1 MGHERGEDGAADG
14 GGERRG
20 SGPRGGLPLL
30 ALCWRAGRAVG
41 RRGGRREELVEEL
54 LRPPAQ
60 VDPRPKVELPARG
73 RRRRRRRRGL
83 EGRGHERRRRRRGK
97 ARRVERLRQLRR
109 QRRVRRQ
116 RWQRLEEQR
125 RQRRRL
131 QRATH
136 PEGDQAPGRAG
147 QSEQARNGR
156 GRRVAQQ
163 HQLWSDGAAQLVDDA
178 MRWPQG
184 RRRSTLRRVPDA
196 DPVLVERRGRAQR
209 VVDAHARGRD
219 EKAAPLAGGTEFLPK
234 GGR

>member
-1 MGHERGEDGAADG
+1 MGHGLHERGEHGAADG

-20 SGPRGGLPLL
+20 SSPRGGLPLL
-30 ALCWRAGRAVG
+30 ALCRRAGRAVG

-60 VDPRPKVELPARG
+60 VDPRPKVEVELPARG

-83 EGRGHERRRRRRGK
+83 EGRGRERRRLRRK
-97 ARRVERLRQLRR
+97 ARRLERLRR
-109 QRRVRRQ
+109 QRRQRQ

-125 RQRRRL
+125 RQRSRL

-136 PEGDQAPGRAG
+136 PEGDHPGCAG
-147 QSEQARNGR
+147 HSKQARNGR

-196 DPVLVERRGRAQR
+196 ASVLVERRRRAQR
-209 VVDAHARGRD
+209 VDDAHARGGD

>member
-1 MGHERGEDGAADG
+1 MSPVDSQTRQGAVTLSGRIWSGVSFGKRRHLVAGASRRGDLHVVSAQLSHGPGECAERGGGTRHGAADG

-20 SGPRGGLPLL
+20 SSPRGGLPLL
-30 ALCWRAGRAVG
+30 ALCRRAGRAVG

-60 VDPRPKVELPARG
+60 VDPRPKVEVELPARG

-83 EGRGHERRRRRRGK
+83 EGRGRERRRLRRK
-97 ARRVERLRQLRR
+97 ARRLERLRR
-109 QRRVRRQ
+109 QRRQRQ

-125 RQRRRL
+125 RQRSRL

-136 PEGDQAPGRAG
+136 PEGDHPGCAG
-147 QSEQARNGR
+147 HSKQARNGR

-163 HQLWSDGAAQLVDDA
+163 HQLWSVASRRLIDDA

-184 RRRSTLRRVPDA
+184 
-196 DPVLVERRGRAQR
+196 
-209 VVDAHARGRD
+209 
-219 EKAAPLAGGTEFLPK
+219 
-234 GGR
+234 